1 MKDTAFGGPGR
12 YFATLSNRLRVCPY
26 EVMHVKDPRQVERSL

>member
-1 MKDTAFGGPGR
+1 MLR
-12 YFATLSNRLRVCPY
+12 YAQHRLRVCPY